1 MPLINS
7 MTGRVTSIGEKPERV
22 VQIPRELMPLM
33 KLADLRPPQTGKLN
47 PAETDAK
54 LSSSGMTIAD
64 RIRIK
69 SCLRS
74 VDLL

>member
-1 MPLINS
+1 
-7 MTGRVTSIGEKPERV
+7 
-22 VQIPRELMPLM
+22 M

-54 LSSSGMTIAD
+54 LSSSGMTIAA